1 MRFSGVLQAVIV
13 SLGFLGF
20 TSALTYKGA
29 DLSSLLQVEKAGVTF
44 KDTNGATGKLENILK
59 THGMN
64 TVRIRLW
71 TSGTYD
77 LNFGLTMA
85 KRVKAAGLNL
95 VVDLH
100 FSDTWADPGHQSIPA
115 GWGSTVSSLNT
126 NIYNYAKSVVAAFI
140 KQGTPIDILALGNE
154 INDGLLW
161 PVGKGGT
168 TAGWSA
174 ASQFLHSAKV
184 GATDGG
190 FKGKTMIHIANGWDL
205 GGQQYFYNN
214 IFVPGALSASD
225 VDILAVSFYP
235 FFGTGA
241 TAAALKSTL
250 TALINTYGKDIIVA
264 ETDWPAVSCSTALS
278 ASFAKSPAG
287 QISWQQSITSVLSAL
302 PGGHGKGTLYW
313 EPGWIGNA
321 NLGSPCGDNL
331 LFASNGMARSSV
343 DIFKS
348 M

>member
-1 MRFSGVLQAVIV
+1 MRFSGIVQAVFV
-13 SLGFLGF
+13 SLSFLGC
-20 TSALTYKGA
+20 TSALTYKGG
-29 DLSSLLQVEKAGVTF
+29 DLSSLPIVEGAGVTF

-77 LNFGLTMA
+77 LTFGLAMA

-95 VVDLH
+95 VVGLH
-100 FSDTWADPGHQSIPA
+100 FSDTWADPGHQAIPA
-115 GWGSTVSSLNT
+115 GWGSTVSSLNSS
-126 NIYNYAKSVVAAFI
+126 IYTYTKSVVTAFI

-154 INDGLLW
+154 INVGLLW

-190 FKGKTMIHIANGWDL
+190 FKGKTMIQISNGWDL
-205 GGQQYFYNN
+205 GVQQFFYNN
-214 IFVPGALSASD
+214 IFIKGALSTSD
-225 VDILAVSFYP
+225 IDILAVSFYP
-235 FFGTGA
+235 YYGTGA

-250 TALINTYGKDIIVA
+250 TTLINTYGKDIIVA
-264 ETDWPAVSCSTALS
+264 ETDWPAVACSAALS
-278 ASFAKSPAG
+278 ASFAKTPAG
-287 QISWQQSITSVLSAL
+287 QIAWQQSITTVLAAL
-302 PGGHGKGTLYW
+302 PGSHGKGTLYW
-313 EPGWIGNA
+313 EPGWIGSA
-321 NLGSPCGDNL
+321 ALGSPCGDNL
-331 LFASNGMARSSV
+331 LFASNGTARSSV